1 MLDFDLIKLIKNNR
15 KYLVIT
21 VLLLLLGMIS
31 NIGITGSVCAI
42 LYFLLEKIEFGSI
55 YIYVLLG
62 LLAFIILRFLAS
74 ILTSKTKDKLGR
86 EVKKDLRNRTYDKIL
101 KIGSREI
108 GELSTAGLTQVA
120 LEGIEQLDLYYS
132 TYIPQFF
139 YSLIAPLLLFLLC
152 IFIDWRVSL
161 VLLCCVPLIPIS
173 IVMVSKYA
181 KRVFAKYWG
190 QYTSMGDAFLD
201 SIQGLKELK
210 IFGADGLYHKMIN
223 EKSEE
228 FRKIT
233 MKVLVMQLA
242 STTIMDLVAF
252 GGAAVGVTISLM
264 DVINNGL
271 NVISALFLILIAV
284 EFFLPL
290 RNLGSAFH
298 VAMNGVSAGK
308 KIIKLLNEEELPWG
322 EKEVNEVNIKIE
334 NVSFS
339 YDKNRETLKDINI
352 AFNKKGLYA
361 IVGESGSG
369 KSTIAKLI
377 LGAIRADKGEVYIGE
392 NKISEVNRSS
402 YYSKIGLVSYN
413 TYIFNESVF
422 ENFRLAKEDVTE
434 EEIYNALRKVNL
446 YDFIIENGGLDKTIN
461 EGATNISG
469 GQRQRLAL
477 AINLVANKD
486 AFIFD
491 EATSNIDIESEEIII
506 KNIYEL
512 SKDKLIILI
521 SHRLGNVIN
530 ADKIFYMEAGRVL
543 ESGTHDEL
551 IKLDKGYKKLYFAQ
565 QNLEVG
571 YKSIV
576 NKEVAL

>member
-1 MLDFDLIKLIKNNR
+1 MFDIDLLRLIKNNK
-15 KYLVIT
+15 KYLGLAVF
-21 VLLLLLGMIS
+21 LLILGMIS
-31 NIGITGSVCAI
+31 NIGITGSICAFI
-42 LYFLLEKIEFGSI
+42 YFLVEGIELSLL
-55 YIYVLLG
+55 YLYVLLG
-62 LLAFIILRFLAS
+62 LLGFVILRFLAS
-74 ILTSKTKDKLGR
+74 IFISKTKDKLGR

-139 YSLIAPLLLFLLC
+139 YSMIAPIILFCLC
-152 IFIDWRVSL
+152 VFIDWRVSL
-161 VLLCCVPLIPIS
+161 VLLCCVPLIPLS
-173 IVMVSKYA
+173 IVAVSKYA
-181 KRVFAKYWG
+181 KKVFAKYWG
-190 QYTSMGDAFLD
+190 KYTSMGDAFLD
-201 SIQGLKELK
+201 SVQGLKELK

-223 EKSEE
+223 AKSEE

-252 GGAAVGVTISLM
+252 GGAAIGVVITLM
-264 DVINNGL
+264 SVLNNGL
-271 NVISALFLILIAV
+271 NVVLGLFLILIAV

-308 KIIKLLNEEELPWG
+308 KIINLLNEEELPWG
-322 EKEVNEVNIKIE
+322 EKEVSDISIKID

-339 YDKNRETLKDINI
+339 YDKTREILKDINI
-352 AFNKKGLYA
+352 DFNKKGLYA

-377 LGAIRADKGEVYIGE
+377 LGSVRPDKGDVFIGKE
-392 NKISEVNRSS
+392 KISEINRAS

-413 TYIFNESVF
+413 SYIFNESVF
-422 ENFRLAKEDVTE
+422 DNFKLAKENVTE
-434 EEIYNALRKVNL
+434 KEIYDALKKVNL
-446 YDFIIENGGLDKTIN
+446 YNFIIENGGLNKVIN
-461 EGATNISG
+461 EGSTNISG

-477 AINLVANKD
+477 AINLVADKD
-486 AFIFD
+486 AYIFD

-512 SKDKLIILI
+512 SKKKLIILI

-530 ADKIFYMEAGRVL
+530 ANKIFYMEDGRIL
-543 ESGTHDEL
+543 ESGTHEEL
-551 IKLDKGYKKLYFAQ
+551 IKLNKGYKKLYFAQ
-565 QNLEVG
+565 HELEVG
-571 YKSIV
+571 YKSYTK
-576 NKEVAL
+576 KEEAI